1 MKRDWIFGY
10 YWVVAHIKHIDIQ
23 YNDKPN
29 WREVV
34 TSPTVTVIQKR
45 EKLPRSVYIR
55 DSRVDLIHNTTHP
68 TGRPCPRCGESWP
81 RCPPSSPPRARCSRA
96 ASTGASRRRR
106 NCGSPGSPDG
116 IMLMWSKHPSFNCLI
131 HFYTRDRYFV
141 GNGNIALWYVGNVDK
156 VGKVDGEGTVVF
168 VVRVINLIK
177 IV

>member
-1 MKRDWIFGY
+1 MKRDCIFGY

-45 EKLPRSVYIR
+45 EKFPRSVYIR

-68 TGRPCPRCGESWP
+68 TGGPCPRCGESWP
-81 RCPPSSPPRARCSRA
+81 RCPPSSPLRARCSRA

-106 NCGSPGSPDG
+106 SCGSPGSPEDKCDIRLINMVRLVRLIRLIGVGTTDKVDSDSKFNEDG
-116 IMLMWSKHPSFNCLI
+116 I
-131 HFYTRDRYFV
+131 
-141 GNGNIALWYVGNVDK
+141 
-156 VGKVDGEGTVVF
+156 
-168 VVRVINLIK
+168 
-177 IV
+177 